1 MPLLGRLFA
10 KKTKA
15 SHRSGSSSTDQTAT
29 PALESPTAASDSN
42 HSSRTLSSY
51 ISPDRSIPSYP
62 NAKNLVGVLRENG
75 PTTSPSSAS
84 SSSSF
89 IRLRLFG
96 RKKSSPAVLD
106 IAGSASDINSSKG
119 YNTPQRPADPLV
131 SSMET
136 ASSDLR
142 RLRPP
147 PSRSAIFA
155 AYADS
160 GSALSTRSLPEDP
173 YQNSDSSP
181 SLPSPQKRPSLF
193 GWTKST
199 SSLKSPDDSSDSVAD
214 SSFNLKSFRH
224 IRAPSPP
231 MPDSPNGNGPK
242 STPISRPRG
251 SSVHSDTSQRI
262 SVAAFREAQAR
273 RSNNA
278 SPISSPR
285 DVMSL
290 PPSRTRTPDIP
301 HLGGP
306 KTSRSSAALLQG
318 GNQRLSSAIASTTDE
333 DSSSGDDS
341 DNDSVYKGGRNVHLP
356 PKAKSDSGHGSTA
369 LRSQFRN
376 NEISPL
382 PRAPMSHLGHSPLGP
397 SSRPVT
403 HFETRDIANRTEMF
417 PRSHSSL
424 GVYNDTVRKGASASG
439 SSLRSASIHKPSASI
454 GSSSTATGEYDSYV
468 ILSNSDCNQFC
479 SPQGLSYT
487 KSFQSF

>member
-15 SHRSGSSSTDQTAT
+15 SLSSGVSSNDQAAT

-51 ISPDRSIPSYP
+51 VSPDPAIPSYP

-75 PTTSPSSAS
+75 PATSPSSAS

-89 IRLRLFG
+89 IKLRLFG

-106 IAGSASDINSSKG
+106 IAGSASDISSRKG
-119 YNTPQRPADPLV
+119 YSTPQRPADPLV

-136 ASSDLR
+136 DSSDLR

-173 YQNSDSSP
+173 YQNSDSSR
-181 SLPSPQKRPSLF
+181 SVPSPQKRPSLF
-193 GWTKST
+193 AWTKST
-199 SSLKSPDDSSDSVAD
+199 SSLKSPDESSDSVAD

-224 IRAPSPP
+224 IRVPSPP
-231 MPDSPNGNGPK
+231 IPDSPSGNGFN
-242 STPISRPRG
+242 STSISRPRG

-285 DVMSL
+285 DMSQMTSL
-290 PPSRTRTPDIP
+290 PPSRTRTPDVP

-306 KTSRSSAALLQG
+306 KVSRSSAALLQG

-341 DNDSVYKGGRNVHLP
+341 DNDSVYKGRRNVHLP
-356 PKAKSDSGHGSTA
+356 PKAKSDLGHGSTA
-369 LRSQFRN
+369 VRSQFRN
-376 NEISPL
+376 NEIPPL
-382 PRAPMSHLGHSPLGP
+382 PRAPKSHLGHSPLGP

-417 PRSHSSL
+417 PRSQSSL

-439 SSLRSASIHKPSASI
+439 SSERSALIHKPSGSI
-454 GSSSTATGEYDSYV
+454 GSSSTTTGEYDSCDLN
-468 ILSNSDCNQFC
+468 LSNSD
-479 SPQGLSYT
+479 
-487 KSFQSF
+487 

>member
-1 MPLLGRLFA
+1 MPLLGRLFT

-15 SHRSGSSSTDQTAT
+15 SLRSGIPSNDQTAT

-51 ISPDRSIPSYP
+51 VSPDPSIPSYP
-62 NAKNLVGVLRENG
+62 NAKSLVGVLRENG
-75 PTTSPSSAS
+75 PATSPSPAS

-96 RKKSSPAVLD
+96 RKKSSPAVLN
-106 IAGSASDINSSKG
+106 IPSSASYINSSKE

-136 ASSDLR
+136 DSSDLR

-155 AYADS
+155 AYADP
-160 GSALSTRSLPEDP
+160 GGALSTRSLPEDP
-173 YQNSDSSP
+173 YQNSDSSR

-193 GWTKST
+193 AWTKST

-224 IRAPSPP
+224 IRVPSPP
-231 MPDSPNGNGPK
+231 IPDSPNGNGPH
-242 STPISRPRG
+242 SISRPRG

-285 DVMSL
+285 DMSQMTSL
-290 PPSRTRTPDIP
+290 PPSRTRTPDVP
-301 HLGGP
+301 HLGEP

-341 DNDSVYKGGRNVHLP
+341 DNDSVYKGGRDAHLP

-369 LRSQFRN
+369 LRSQFSRRN
-376 NEISPL
+376 NEIPPL
-382 PRAPMSHLGHSPLGP
+382 PRVPKSHLGHSPLGP
-397 SSRPVT
+397 SSRPAT
-403 HFETRDIANRTEMF
+403 HFETRDIANRIEMF
-417 PRSHSSL
+417 PRSQSSL

-439 SSLRSASIHKPSASI
+439 SSLRSALIHRPSASI
-454 GSSSTATGEYDSYV
+454 ASSSTTTGEYDLYDLN
-468 ILSNSDCNQFC
+468 LSNSD
-479 SPQGLSYT
+479 
-487 KSFQSF
+487 